1 MKIIR
6 IVVMVLFINILPI
19 QLQYGYAGIG
29 NSMDSFWRSMGG
41 MSTSTKAGSYRSQAA
56 GYWTGGSYYAKTNT
70 KTVSPFNFQMPS
82 LEIGS
87 CSKIHLFK
95 GALSMIDTEH
105 MQQLLQ
111 AIASNG
117 MTFAFQLAME
127 TVSPVIAE
135 KIEEIQGWLQK
146 MNSLNI
152 NSCETAQMAVGAIWP
167 KHERASKL
175 ICEKAGHTSG
185 GLSDFTASKHGCGD
199 AGKRNEIAKNS
210 EGKNKAP
217 IEDLN
222 ITWNAIK
229 NKKFFKE
236 SEAEDEKVGLS
247 DDDLRELFM
256 TLSGTIIIHA
266 PKSDTEEPKY
276 IYKSA
281 RADYGNVVRALMDG
295 GNIEV
300 ISCGSNK
307 EDKDKC
313 LNPGYRKINIAPEN
327 SFRSRTEKILK
338 SIIDKIRRDER
349 VTGVED
355 GMLDMI
361 EESQIPIHKVLTV
374 HAAYSG
380 SGELFELNAYADSIA
395 LQVLYAFL
403 DDALR
408 KVSEAIDEQ
417 LVSTEDQLHKMRTNI
432 SAARQSIY
440 QREMKTH
447 QNYNV
452 ILGMV
457 KKTMFIEK
465 LIAQEQGSNMSDL
478 LTKLGE
484 S

>member
-1 MKIIR
+1 MKIIK

-29 NSMDSFWRSMGG
+29 NSMDSFWKRMGG
-41 MSTSTKAGSYRSQAA
+41 MSTSTGAGSYRSQAA

-95 GALSMIDTEH
+95 GSLSMIDMQH
-105 MQQLLQ
+105 MQELLQ
-111 AIASNG
+111 AIASNA

-152 NSCETAQMAVGAIWP
+152 GSCENAQMLVGAMWP

-175 ICEKAGHTSG
+175 ICEKTGHTSG
-185 GLSDFTASKHGCGD
+185 GLSDYTASKHGCGD
-199 AGKRNEIAKNS
+199 AEQRNEIEKNS

-236 SEAEDEKVGLS
+236 SEEQDEKAGLS
-247 DDDLRELFM
+247 DDDLRSLFM

-266 PKSDTEEPKY
+266 PKNDTDEPKY

-281 RADYGNVVRALMDG
+281 RADYGNVVKALMDG
-295 GNIEV
+295 GKIEV
-300 ISCGSNK
+300 ISCGT
-307 EDKDKC
+307 DKDKC
-313 LNPGYRKINIAPEN
+313 LNPTYKTVTILEEN
-327 SFRSRTEKILK
+327 AFRRQTEKILK
-338 SIIDKIRRDER
+338 SIIEKIKKDER
-349 VTGVED
+349 VTGTED
-355 GMLDMI
+355 GMLEMI

-380 SGELFELNAYADSIA
+380 SGELFELSAYADSIA

-432 SAARQSIY
+432 AAARQSIY

-457 KKTMFIEK
+457 KNTMFIEK
-465 LIAQEQGSNMSDL
+465 LIAQEQGANMSDL

-484 S
+484 N